1 MSEPRPLPP
10 GAPAVLCFGE
20 VLWDFLPEGLF
31 AGGAPANVAVHLR
44 RHGVH
49 AQLVSGVGRDALG
62 DELLRRLRLEDL
74 DTSLVVRSAGL
85 PTGHV
90 LATVGADGDAR
101 YEIAASVA
109 WDQILVG
116 EDAVRAAAAARALVF
131 GSLALRSAL
140 NRNSL
145 ERLLAVLPPEAER
158 VFDVNLR
165 APYDDLAL
173 VLDLAPRA
181 TLLKV
186 NADEAARLARGAPA
200 TATAGLEE
208 ADARLLHARTGCPRI
223 CVTAAERGAGLL
235 RADRWTWEPGRP
247 VEVADTVG
255 AGDAFLA
262 SLVAHLLFDG
272 RSSDGELLARACR
285 LGEFVASRRG
295 ATPAYDPSHLN
306 LRKEPPR

>member
-1 MSEPRPLPP
+1 MNEPPPLPP
-10 GAPAVLCFGE
+10 GAPTVLCFGE

-49 AQLVSGVGRDALG
+49 ALLLSGVGRDTLG

-74 DTSLVVRSAGL
+74 DTTLVLRSAGL

-90 LATVGADGDAR
+90 LAAVGPGGDAR
-101 YEIAASVA
+101 YEIMTSVA
-109 WDQILVG
+109 WDQILIG
-116 EDAVRAAAAARALVF
+116 EDAVRAAAGARALVF

-145 ERLLAVLPPEAER
+145 ERLLAVLPPHAER

-165 APYDDLAL
+165 PPHDDLAL
-173 VLDLAPRA
+173 VHEFAPRS

-186 NADEAARLARGAPA
+186 NADEAARLARGSDAAAVP
-200 TATAGLEE
+200 GLEE
-208 ADARLLHARTGCPRI
+208 ADARVLHARTGCTRI
-223 CVTAAERGAGLL
+223 CVTAGAHGAGLL
-235 RADRWTWEPGRP
+235 HQDRWTWEPGQP
-247 VEVADTVG
+247 VAVADTVG

-262 SLVAHLLFDG
+262 SLVTHLLDG

-295 ATPAYDPSHLN
+295 ATPAYDPSLTA
-306 LRKEPPR
+306 RPKQPPR